1 MMELNSNSKPTYIA
15 ITIGPVF
22 ETMDIV
28 STPSALWAS
37 SYMFSYIARG
47 LRDRL
52 KKSGIDN
59 ESFITPYISDESVLD
74 SCPGVGLLHDHIIFE
89 KPDGFTLKKLSE
101 IRECVLNDVKEKF
114 LYNDKDIP
122 LNDDDK
128 ENFLSE
134 YVMISAVE
142 YEASNPISGSD
153 NLINSMELEKAFVAK
168 ECINPILALFTN
180 EGNDKTRNNRIK
192 KIAKDNLHIDP
203 KYWQLIDYEGKI
215 RDLGSIAAGGTQGS
229 EKKRHYYYAVVRAD
243 GDNVGKT
250 IAELE
255 KKEDFHDFSEKCIS
269 FCIKLSKLVKAY
281 NGVTIY
287 AGGDDLLALMPCESN
302 GKHLVMFAREAN
314 ELFREMLDPV
324 FQKANEARKKK
335 DENAEEYTPSLTFG
349 ITLCHKNYP
358 LYEALEDSEN
368 LLEGAK
374 RDKEYKDSVS
384 MRLIKHSGKAN
395 TIWIKNSVLA
405 KDDELKN
412 KAIGLLY
419 RVIKSGEDDDML
431 LSAFT
436 KIKLFEK
443 LFNSVKPEQ
452 VKNLFVNTFDADF
465 HSGNDYLHDE
475 LPILY
480 CDHILNGDILA
491 LDKDGKKVETDE
503 KQYNYAAALNN
514 LLRIIKFYDEKAD
527 KTDTDEKGKTGE
539 EK

>member
-1 MMELNSNSKPTYIA
+1 MMELNSNNKPTYIA

-37 SYMFSYIARG
+37 SYMFSYIARR

-89 KPDGFTLKKLSE
+89 KPDGFTLKKLNK
-101 IRECVLNDVKEKF
+101 IRELVLNDVKEKF
-114 LYNDKDIP
+114 LYNDNDIHF
-122 LNDDDK
+122 NDDYKDK
-128 ENFLSE
+128 FLSE

-153 NLINSMELEKAFVAK
+153 KLINSMELEKAFVAK

-192 KIAKDNLHIDP
+192 EIAKDNLHIDP

-255 KKEDFHDFSEKCIS
+255 KKEDFHDFSDKCIS

-358 LYEALEDSEN
+358 LYEALEDSGN

-395 TIWIKNSVLA
+395 TIWIKNSVIA

-419 RVIKSGEDDDML
+419 RVIKSGENDDML

-475 LPILY
+475 LPALY